1 MLKKLFSR
9 SGDGSPSEIDV
20 PGFLNAIEAG
30 NVVIV
35 DVREIHEWRGGHI
48 RNAAHIPLGDLARRA
63 AELDASRRV
72 VTVCRS
78 GRRSLDAVRILHHAG
93 FDNVLSLAGGMI
105 AWQRA
110 AQPIEG

>member
-9 SGDGSPSEIDV
+9 SDDSSPSEIDV

-35 DVREIHEWRGGHI
+35 DVREVYEWREGHI

-63 AELDASRRV
+63 GELDASHPA

-78 GRRSLDAVRILHHAG
+78 GRRSLDAVRILRHAG

-110 AQPIEG
+110 AQPIER